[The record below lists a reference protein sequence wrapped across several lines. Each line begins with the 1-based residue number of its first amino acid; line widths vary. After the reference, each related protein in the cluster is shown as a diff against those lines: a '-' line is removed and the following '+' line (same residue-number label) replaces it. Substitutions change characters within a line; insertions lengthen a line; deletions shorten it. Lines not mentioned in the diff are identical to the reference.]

1 MFVGVVLFLLL
12 LHSSNTSSNYIFLWC
27 YGVGRNVK
35 HFVSTH
41 ISGSQIRHKY
51 SDHAVVLKLYIPAVY
66 RPIVELLSVCSIWPV
81 FSGLGM

>member
-1 MFVGVVLFLLL
+1 MG
-12 LHSSNTSSNYIFLWC
+12 S
-27 YGVGRNVK
+27 NVK

-51 SDHAVVLKLYIPAVY
+51 SDHAVVLKLCMPAVY
-66 RPIVELLSVCSIWPV
+66 RPIAELLSVCSSWPV